1 MNCQMD
7 WAGSLHP
14 ISVQIAINSS
24 LPINKWGFLTLAK
37 PDKCLS
43 ESLIV
48 LTCSTV
54 GNHN

>member
-24 LPINKWGFLTLAK
+24 LPMNKRGFPHSSET
-37 PDKCLS
+37 DKCLS

-54 GNHN
+54 GNH